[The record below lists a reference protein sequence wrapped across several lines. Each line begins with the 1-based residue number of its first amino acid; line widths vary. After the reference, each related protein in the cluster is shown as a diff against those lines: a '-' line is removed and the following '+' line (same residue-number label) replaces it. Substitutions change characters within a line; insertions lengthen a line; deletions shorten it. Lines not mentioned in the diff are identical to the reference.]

1 MKEFV
6 ELIPE
11 VLNSNFENL
20 EAKSQRFLTNE
31 ILRSFYKYEE
41 ILDTLGYIYNIPK
54 FLQEI
59 VKYEVSESECYF
71 RSKYDKIYRQYN

>member
-1 MKEFV
+1 MKFY
-6 ELIPE
+6 
-11 VLNSNFENL
+11 VL
-20 EAKSQRFLTNE
+20 
-31 ILRSFYKYEE
+31 FYKYEE

-71 RSKYDKIYRQYN
+71 RSKYDKIYR